1 MSSNLISIIWSW
13 AETDEWGTTILSCHF
28 LCDIKLVSA
37 NSHLLNF
44 SYFSLMIHSLRT
56 LTIFLS
62 WKYDIVFSYGN
73 PGFPLRLY
81 LIIRLQYMPPKRSSP
96 VKHFFKREIDM
107 AVSLS
112 WGVSSIV
119 PIMHFTW
126 LICMLGSSLHC
137 VLGFEDRAHVWIA
150 YPRVQ

>member
-1 MSSNLISIIWSW
+1 MCNHCELPESRYMIFLYTAWHIVGVYKYWLNKCHIIWSPSFDP
-13 AETDEWGTTILSCHF
+13 ELQLKNEGTTILSCHF

-56 LTIFLS
+56 FTIFLS

-81 LIIRLQYMPPKRSSP
+81 LIIRLQYRPPRRSSQGET
-96 VKHFFKREIDM
+96 FFKRETDM
-107 AVSLS
+107 SV
-112 WGVSSIV
+112 
-119 PIMHFTW
+119 
-126 LICMLGSSLHC
+126 
-137 VLGFEDRAHVWIA
+137 
-150 YPRVQ
+150 